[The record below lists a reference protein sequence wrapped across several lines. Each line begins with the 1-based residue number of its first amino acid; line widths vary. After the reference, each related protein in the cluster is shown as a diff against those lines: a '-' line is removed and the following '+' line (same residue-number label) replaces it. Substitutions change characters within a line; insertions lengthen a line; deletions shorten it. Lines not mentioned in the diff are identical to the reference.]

1 MITVKG
7 LTKIFDDYK
16 ALEEVTC
23 TIPEG
28 CIYGMVGSN
37 GAGKSTFL
45 RLISG
50 VYKADAGDIK
60 VDDMEVYEN
69 PDVKKLIAFVP
80 DDLYFLNNATMNRMA
95 DMYSRYYKD
104 FDRERF
110 DSLTETF
117 QLNPKKSINT
127 FSKGMKRQVAIIL
140 ALSCKPKYLFLDETF
155 DGLDPVMRA
164 LVKSI
169 ICSDV
174 QERKATAI
182 LTSHSLRELED
193 TCDQLALLHKG
204 GLVFESDIE
213 NMKTSLFKVQTAFAD
228 DYDQSRFE
236 DLQMLHFSKS
246 GSVCNIIV
254 KGNKEEVAD
263 YIKGK
268 NPILLDILPL
278 SLEEVFTYEMEAL
291 GYAFDIELLGKEEQQ
306 YE

>member
-1 MITVKG
+1 MISVKG

-50 VYKADAGDIK
+50 VYKADAGEVK
-60 VDDMEVYEN
+60 VDDMDVYEN

-95 DMYSRYYKD
+95 DMYSRFYD
-104 FDRERF
+104 SFDRERF
-110 DSLTETF
+110 NSLTETF
-117 QLNPKKSINT
+117 KLNPKKSINT

-174 QERKATAI
+174 EERKATAI

-213 NMKTSLFKVQTAFAD
+213 NMKTSLFKVQTAFSY
-228 DYDQSRFE
+228 DYDKSMFE
-236 DLQMLHFSKS
+236 GFEILHFSKS

-254 KGNKEEVAD
+254 KGDRDKVAAD
-263 YIKGK
+263 IKK
-268 NPILLDILPL
+268 MNPILLDILPL

-291 GYAFDIELLGKEEQQ
+291 GYTFDIELLGKED
-306 YE
+306 

>member
-50 VYKADAGDIK
+50 VYKADAGEIK

-69 PDVKKLIAFVP
+69 PDVKELIAFVP

>member
-1 MITVKG
+1 MISVKG
-7 LTKIFDDYK
+7 LTKKFDDYK

-23 TIPEG
+23 DIPEG

-50 VYKADAGDIK
+50 VYKPDAGVIK
-60 VDDMEVYEN
+60 VDDMDVYEN

-80 DDLYFLNNATMNRMA
+80 DDLYFLNNATMKRMA
-95 DMYSRYYKD
+95 DMYSRFYDD

-110 DSLTETF
+110 NTLTEIF
-117 QLNPKKSINT
+117 KLNPKKSINT

-155 DGLDPVMRA
+155 DGLDPVMRG

-174 QERKATAI
+174 EERKATAI

-213 NMKTSLFKVQTAFAD
+213 NMKTSLFKVQTAFSK
-228 DYDQSRFE
+228 DYDESKFE
-236 DLQMLHFSKS
+236 GLERLHFSKS
-246 GSVCNIIV
+246 GSVCNMIV
-254 KGNKEEVAD
+254 KGDRQVVAD
-263 YIKGK
+263 QIKAM

-278 SLEEVFTYEMEAL
+278 SLEEVFTYEMAAL
-291 GYAFDIELLGKEEQQ
+291 GYTFDVELLGKEEQ
-306 YE
+306 